1 MSSTARTRTGSGARV
16 RRQIP
21 GCEIAATVSDV
32 VRDVVADAAPE
43 ELPLVE
49 GLSRFGDETAVR
61 RLTHRSRPREPL
73 GFGLEEITVLVT
85 PVVWI
90 VVEEAV
96 RRVVDST
103 VAGVAQGPWARLRR
117 RLHGRAAPLT
127 VPPLTREQI
136 VEVRQRMLELAAQ
149 NGLERERAVTLA
161 DLLVARL
168 TLHVPEESARAS
180 RSGTIG
186 ADPDTETRGAGDTSA
201 EG

>member
-1 MSSTARTRTGSGARV
+1 M
-16 RRQIP
+16 
-21 GCEIAATVSDV
+21 SDV

-61 RLTHRSRPREPL
+61 RLTRRSRPREPL
-73 GFGLEEITVLVT
+73 GFGLDEIAVLVT

-90 VVEEAV
+90 AVEEAV

-103 VAGVAQGPWARLRR
+103 VAGVAKGPWARLRR
-117 RLHGRAAPLT
+117 RLRWRPTPLT

-136 VEVRQRMLELAAQ
+136 VEVRQRMLELAAH

-168 TLHVPEESARAS
+168 LLHVPEESARAS

-186 ADPDTETRGAGDTSA
+186 ADPDTETRGTSA

>member
-1 MSSTARTRTGSGARV
+1 M
-16 RRQIP
+16 
-21 GCEIAATVSDV
+21 
-32 VRDVVADAAPE
+32 
-43 ELPLVE
+43 
-49 GLSRFGDETAVR
+49 
-61 RLTHRSRPREPL
+61 
-73 GFGLEEITVLVT
+73 
-85 PVVWI
+85 
-90 VVEEAV
+90 
-96 RRVVDST
+96 
-103 VAGVAQGPWARLRR
+103 
-117 RLHGRAAPLT
+117 T